1 MSVDHSDARRNG
13 GGALPLSGIRIADF
27 SRLLPGPWCTQILGD
42 LGAEIV
48 KVERPEGDPSRHNP
62 PLYRSESAYFCGV
75 NGNKTSLALDLTQ
88 AQDIGQA
95 HRLIAS
101 ADVLVE
107 SFASGGTRKLGIDWE
122 TARSLKPD
130 LIYCSITGFG
140 QTGPLAHIAG
150 HDLAIQA
157 MTGMIGVGP
166 DAVPAFQAADYAA
179 ATMATIAILAALR
192 RRDQSG
198 EGGYLDIA
206 MFDSLFGMGNIAL
219 ASAMSRRAGGS
230 GLPAMEVWGGNPRYA
245 VYSTRDGRRVAVC
258 LLEAKIWRAFCQA
271 IDRTDLIFDED
282 PSARLSG
289 HGERSESFREAIAS
303 FCLAHDRDEIGARM
317 IALGLPVMP
326 VLDPDEAV
334 ASENV
339 EARGLL
345 QIITHPTEG
354 PTLTIGSGLERTG
367 VTRPQRSPAP
377 AIGSAG
383 DLSSIP
389 AAGPAASAHQD

>member
-1 MSVDHSDARRNG
+1 MSAFRQSGQG
-13 GGALPLSGIRIADF
+13 GVALPLAGIRVADF
-27 SRLLPGPWCTQILGD
+27 SRLLPGPWCTQLLGD

-62 PLYRSESAYFCGV
+62 PLYRESSAYFCGV
-75 NGNKTSLALDLTQ
+75 NGNKASLALDLSR
-88 AQDIGQA
+88 AADRDEA

-107 SFASGGTRKLGIDWE
+107 SFAVGGAKKLGVDWE
-122 TARSLKPD
+122 TARALKPD

-157 MTGMIGVGP
+157 MTGLIGVGP

-179 ATMATIAILAALR
+179 GAMAAIAILAALR
-192 RRDQSG
+192 RRDATG
-198 EGGYLDIA
+198 EGGYLDVA

-219 ASAMSRRAGGS
+219 ASAMSRATGGS

-245 VYSTRDGRRVAVC
+245 VYPTRDGRRVAVC
-258 LLEAKIWRAFCQA
+258 LLESKIWGAFCRA
-271 IDRTDLIFDED
+271 IERSDLVVDED

-289 HGERSESFREAIAS
+289 HAAHSERFREAIAA
-303 FCLAHDRDEIGARM
+303 FCLAHDRDVIGARM
-317 IALGLPVMP
+317 VALGLPVMP

-334 ASENV
+334 ASPNV
-339 EARGLL
+339 AARGLL
-345 QIITHPTEG
+345 DTITHPTEG

-367 VTRPQRSPAP
+367 LTRPQRSPAP
-377 AIGSAG
+377 AIGDTGTSFFMPAG
-383 DLSSIP
+383 HP
-389 AAGPAASAHQD
+389 AALAHQD

>member
-1 MSVDHSDARRNG
+1 MSALPRGARPG
-13 GGALPLSGIRIADF
+13 GGALPLAGIRVADF
-27 SRLLPGPWCTQILGD
+27 SRLLPGPWCTQLLGD

-62 PLYRSESAYFCGV
+62 PLYRETSAYFCGV
-75 NGNKTSLALDLTQ
+75 NGNKTSLALDLSRPEDL
-88 AQDIGQA
+88 AEA

-107 SFASGGTRKLGIDWE
+107 SFAVGGAKKLGIDWE
-122 TARSLKPD
+122 TARGLKPD

-157 MTGMIGVGP
+157 MTGILGVGP

-179 ATMATIAILAALR
+179 GAMAVIAILGALR
-192 RRDQSG
+192 RRDQAG

-219 ASAMSRRAGGS
+219 ASGMSRRAGGT

-245 VYSTRDGRRVAVC
+245 IYPTRDGKRVAVC

-271 IDRTDLIFDED
+271 IERPDLIVDED
-282 PSARLSG
+282 PSTRLSG
-289 HGERSESFREAIAS
+289 HAEHSERFREAISA

-326 VLDPDEAV
+326 VLGPDDAV
-334 ASENV
+334 SSDNV
-339 EARGLL
+339 EARGLI
-345 QIITHPTEG
+345 QTIVHPTEG
-354 PTLTIGSGLERTG
+354 PTLAIGSGLERTG
-367 VTRPQRSPAP
+367 LVRPQRSPAP
-377 AIGSAG
+377 TIGDAG
-383 DLSSIP
+383 DLSSIQ
-389 AAGPAASAHQD
+389 AAVAHQD